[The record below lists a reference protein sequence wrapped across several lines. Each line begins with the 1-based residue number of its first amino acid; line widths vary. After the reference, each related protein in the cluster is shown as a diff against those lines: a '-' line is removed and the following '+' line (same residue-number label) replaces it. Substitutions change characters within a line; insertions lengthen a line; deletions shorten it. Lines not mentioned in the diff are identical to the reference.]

1 VDGWVKVAFSCPSI
15 LSYHIISY
23 RTWERRRL
31 WLLGGVGMFGM
42 VVVVVVVDVGWSPL
56 VRSGIRRRRGAN
68 YVSFFIYNSHDQIGW
83 VGYPTYLRYPP
94 VLMEL
99 ASRIGLCVISVV

>member
-1 VDGWVKVAFSCPSI
+1 
-15 LSYHIISY
+15 
-23 RTWERRRL
+23 
-31 WLLGGVGMFGM
+31 MFGM

-83 VGYPTYLRYPP
+83 VGYPTYLQLPPFEWNWHP
-94 VLMEL
+94 VL
-99 ASRIGLCVISVV
+99 VSVLYR

>member
-31 WLLGGVGMFGM
+31 WLLGGGGGNVWHGGGGGGGGGGGCRLEPVG
-42 VVVVVVVDVGWSPL
+42 
-56 VRSGIRRRRGAN
+56 
-68 YVSFFIYNSHDQIGW
+68 
-83 VGYPTYLRYPP
+83 
-94 VLMEL
+94 
-99 ASRIGLCVISVV
+99 